1 MKKVNEGENL
11 LNRNAVTTLTQ
22 QQQAAIQHLNEW
34 RVGALFMEPG
44 TGKTRA
50 AMTLINSTPCSD
62 CFWIGP
68 LRTFPAIQM
77 EMAKWGG
84 MKMPTSCWGVESLST
99 SDRIYMN
106 LLSEVEKARDPFIVV
121 DESLKIKNAEAKRT
135 QRVLEI
141 GKRARWKLVLN
152 GTPVT
157 RNLMDMWPQME
168 FLSPKILSMSLRE
181 FKNTFLKW
189 TRVTKRD
196 GYRQYT
202 KEYVTGME
210 NVDYLHSL
218 IRHYVYECDLQLKI
232 QQKWHTVGYNI
243 SNESRERYNEVKDD
257 YLKDEMLEWRNNNIF
272 MAMTTDM
279 QRTYHTDEAKLDAV
293 RMILRTVDPQKTI
306 IFCRWVD
313 SRELCA
319 DTFKDCA
326 VLSMQK
332 ESLGLNLQ
340 QYTTTI
346 YFDKVWDYALYQ
358 QSTRRTFRTGQEQ
371 DCHYYELTA
380 NTGLDAMIDR
390 NIRNKVTMSEYLK
403 RVSLE
408 ELRKTL

>member
-1 MKKVNEGENL
+1 
-11 LNRNAVTTLTQ
+11 
-22 QQQAAIQHLNEW
+22 
-34 RVGALFMEPG
+34 MEPG

-50 AMTLINSTPCSD
+50 AMTLINSTDCSD

-84 MKMPTSCWGVESLST
+84 MRMPTSCWGVESLSM

-218 IRHYVYECDLQLKI
+218 IRHYVYECDLHLKI

-243 SNESRERYNEVKDD
+243 SDESRERYNEVKDD

-293 RMILRTVDPQKTI
+293 RMILRDVDPRKTI

-313 SRELCA
+313 SRELCQ

-380 NTGLDAMIDR
+380 NTGLDAMIDK

>member
-1 MKKVNEGENL
+1 MNTYTE
-11 LNRNAVTTLTQ
+11 
-22 QQQAAIQHLNEW
+22 QQQAAIQHLHEW

-50 AMTLINSTPCSD
+50 AMTLINSTDCSD

-84 MKMPTSCWGVESLST
+84 MRMPTSCWGVESLSM

-243 SNESRERYNEVKDD
+243 SDESRERYNEVKDD

-293 RMILRTVDPQKTI
+293 RMILRDVDPRKTI

-313 SRELCA
+313 SRELCQ

-380 NTGLDAMIDR
+380 NTGLDAMIDK

>member
-1 MKKVNEGENL
+1 MNDYTK
-11 LNRNAVTTLTQ
+11 Q
-22 QQQAAIQHLNEW
+22 QQEAIDHLREW

-50 AMTLINSTPCSD
+50 AMTLINSTDCSD

-84 MKMPTSCWGVESLST
+84 MRMPTSCWGVESLSM

-243 SNESRERYNEVKDD
+243 SDESRERYNEVKDD

-279 QRTYHTDEAKLDAV
+279 QRTYHTDDAKLDAV
-293 RMILRTVDPQKTI
+293 RMILRDVDPRKTI

-313 SRELCA
+313 SRELCQ

-371 DCHYYELTA
+371 DCHYYELAA
-380 NTGLDAMIDR
+380 NTGLDAMIDK

>member
-1 MKKVNEGENL
+1 MNDYTK
-11 LNRNAVTTLTQ
+11 Q
-22 QQQAAIQHLNEW
+22 QQEAIDHLREW

-50 AMTLINSTPCSD
+50 AMTLINSTDCSD

-84 MKMPTSCWGVESLST
+84 MRMPTSCWGVESLSM

-106 LLSEVEKARDPFIVV
+106 LLNEVEKARDPFIVV

-243 SNESRERYNEVKDD
+243 SDESRERYNEVKDD
-257 YLKDEMLEWRNNNIF
+257 FLKDEMLEWRNNNIF

-293 RMILRTVDPQKTI
+293 RMILRDVDPRKTI

-313 SRELCA
+313 SRELCQ

-380 NTGLDAMIDR
+380 NTGLDAMIDK

>member
-1 MKKVNEGENL
+1 MNDY
-11 LNRNAVTTLTQ
+11 TQ
-22 QQQAAIQHLNEW
+22 QQQEAIDHLREW

-50 AMTLINSTPCSD
+50 AMTLINSTDCSD

-68 LRTFPAIQM
+68 LRTFPAIQI

-84 MKMPTSCWGVESLST
+84 MRMPTSCWGVESLSM

-243 SNESRERYNEVKDD
+243 SDESRERYNEVKDD

-293 RMILRTVDPQKTI
+293 RMILRDVDPRKTI

-313 SRELCA
+313 SRELCQ

-380 NTGLDAMIDR
+380 NTGLDAMIDK

>member
-1 MKKVNEGENL
+1 MNDYTK
-11 LNRNAVTTLTQ
+11 Q
-22 QQQAAIQHLNEW
+22 QQEAIDHLREW

-50 AMTLINSTPCSD
+50 AMTLINLTDCSD

-84 MKMPTSCWGVESLST
+84 MRMPTSCWGVESLSM

-243 SNESRERYNEVKDD
+243 SDESRERYNEVKDD
-257 YLKDEMLEWRNNNIF
+257 YLKDEMLEWSNNNIF

-293 RMILRTVDPQKTI
+293 RMILRDVDPRKTI

-313 SRELCA
+313 SRELCQ

-380 NTGLDAMIDR
+380 NTGLDAMIDK

>member
-1 MKKVNEGENL
+1 MNDYTK
-11 LNRNAVTTLTQ
+11 Q
-22 QQQAAIQHLNEW
+22 QQEAIDHLREW

-84 MKMPTSCWGVESLST
+84 MRMPTSCWGVESLSM

-106 LLSEVEKARDPFIVV
+106 LLNEVEKARDPFIVV

-243 SNESRERYNEVKDD
+243 SDESRERYNEVKDD

-293 RMILRTVDPQKTI
+293 RMILRDVDPRKTI

-313 SRELCA
+313 SRELCQ

-380 NTGLDAMIDR
+380 NTGLDAMIDK

>member
-1 MKKVNEGENL
+1 MNDYTK
-11 LNRNAVTTLTQ
+11 Q
-22 QQQAAIQHLNEW
+22 QQEAIDHLREW

-84 MKMPTSCWGVESLST
+84 MRMPTSCWGVESLSM

-243 SNESRERYNEVKDD
+243 SDESRERYNEVKDD

-293 RMILRTVDPQKTI
+293 RMILRDVDPRKTI

-313 SRELCA
+313 SRELCQ

-380 NTGLDAMIDR
+380 NTGLDAMIDK
-390 NIRNKVTMSEYLK
+390 NIRNKVTMSEYMK

>member
-1 MKKVNEGENL
+1 MNEY
-11 LNRNAVTTLTQ
+11 TQ
-22 QQQAAIQHLNEW
+22 QQQEAIDHLREW

-50 AMTLINSTPCSD
+50 AMTLINSTDCSD

-84 MKMPTSCWGVESLST
+84 MRMPTSCWGVESLSM

-202 KEYVTGME
+202 KGVCDGHGECG
-210 NVDYLHSL
+210 LSALAHS
-218 IRHYVYECDLQLKI
+218 
-232 QQKWHTVGYNI
+232 
-243 SNESRERYNEVKDD
+243 S
-257 YLKDEMLEWRNNNIF
+257 
-272 MAMTTDM
+272 
-279 QRTYHTDEAKLDAV
+279 
-293 RMILRTVDPQKTI
+293 LR
-306 IFCRWVD
+306 
-313 SRELCA
+313 L
-319 DTFKDCA
+319 
-326 VLSMQK
+326 
-332 ESLGLNLQ
+332 
-340 QYTTTI
+340 
-346 YFDKVWDYALYQ
+346 
-358 QSTRRTFRTGQEQ
+358 
-371 DCHYYELTA
+371 
-380 NTGLDAMIDR
+380 
-390 NIRNKVTMSEYLK
+390 
-403 RVSLE
+403 
-408 ELRKTL
+408 

>member
-1 MKKVNEGENL
+1 
-11 LNRNAVTTLTQ
+11 
-22 QQQAAIQHLNEW
+22 
-34 RVGALFMEPG
+34 MEPG

-50 AMTLINSTPCSD
+50 AMTLINSTDCSD

-84 MKMPTSCWGVESLST
+84 MRMPTSCWGVESLSM

-106 LLSEVEKARDPFIVV
+106 LLNEVEKARDPFIVV

-243 SNESRERYNEVKDD
+243 SDESRERYNEVKDD

-293 RMILRTVDPQKTI
+293 RMILRDVDPRKTI

-313 SRELCA
+313 SRELCQ

-380 NTGLDAMIDR
+380 NTGLDAMIDK

>member
-1 MKKVNEGENL
+1 MNDY
-11 LNRNAVTTLTQ
+11 TQ
-22 QQQAAIQHLNEW
+22 QQQEAIDHLREW

-84 MKMPTSCWGVESLST
+84 MKMPTSCWGVESLSM

-243 SNESRERYNEVKDD
+243 SDESRERYNEVKDD
-257 YLKDEMLEWRNNNIF
+257 YLKDEMLELRNNNIF

-293 RMILRTVDPQKTI
+293 RMILRDVDPRKTI

-313 SRELCA
+313 SRELCQ

-340 QYTTTI
+340 QYTATI

-380 NTGLDAMIDR
+380 NTGLDAMIDK

>member
-1 MKKVNEGENL
+1 MNDYTK
-11 LNRNAVTTLTQ
+11 Q
-22 QQQAAIQHLNEW
+22 QQEAIDHLREW

-50 AMTLINSTPCSD
+50 AMTLINSTDCSD

-84 MKMPTSCWGVESLST
+84 MRMPTSCWGVESLSM

-243 SNESRERYNEVKDD
+243 SDESRERYNEVKDD

-293 RMILRTVDPQKTI
+293 RMILRDVDPRKTI
-306 IFCRWVD
+306 IFCRWID
-313 SRELCA
+313 SRELCQ

-380 NTGLDAMIDR
+380 NTGLDAMIDK

>member
-1 MKKVNEGENL
+1 MNTYTE
-11 LNRNAVTTLTQ
+11 Q
-22 QQQAAIQHLNEW
+22 QQQAIDHLREW

-50 AMTLINSTPCSD
+50 AMTLINSTDCSD

-84 MKMPTSCWGVESLST
+84 MRMPTSCWGVESLSM

-243 SNESRERYNEVKDD
+243 SDESRERYNEVKDD

-293 RMILRTVDPQKTI
+293 RMILRDVDPRKTI

-313 SRELCA
+313 SRELCQ

-380 NTGLDAMIDR
+380 NTGLDAMIDK

>member
-1 MKKVNEGENL
+1 MNTYTE
-11 LNRNAVTTLTQ
+11 Q
-22 QQQAAIQHLNEW
+22 QQQAIDHLREW

-84 MKMPTSCWGVESLST
+84 MRMPTSCWGVESLSM

-243 SNESRERYNEVKDD
+243 SDESRERYNEVKDD

-293 RMILRTVDPQKTI
+293 RMILRDVDPRKTI

-313 SRELCA
+313 SRELCQ

-380 NTGLDAMIDR
+380 NTGLDAMIDK

>member
-1 MKKVNEGENL
+1 MNDYTK
-11 LNRNAVTTLTQ
+11 Q
-22 QQQAAIQHLNEW
+22 QQEAIDHLREW

-50 AMTLINSTPCSD
+50 AMTLINSTDCSD

-84 MKMPTSCWGVESLST
+84 MRMPTSCWGVESLSM

-243 SNESRERYNEVKDD
+243 SDESRERYNEVKDD

-293 RMILRTVDPQKTI
+293 RMILRDVDPRKTI

-313 SRELCA
+313 SRELCQ

-380 NTGLDAMIDR
+380 NTGLDAMIDK

>member
-1 MKKVNEGENL
+1 MNDYTK
-11 LNRNAVTTLTQ
+11 Q
-22 QQQAAIQHLNEW
+22 QPEAIDHLREW

-50 AMTLINSTPCSD
+50 AMTLINSTDCSD

-84 MKMPTSCWGVESLST
+84 MRMPTSCWGVESLSM

-243 SNESRERYNEVKDD
+243 SDESRERYNEVKDD

-293 RMILRTVDPQKTI
+293 RMILRDVDPRKTI

-313 SRELCA
+313 SRELCQ

-380 NTGLDAMIDR
+380 NTGLDAMIDK

>member
-1 MKKVNEGENL
+1 MNDYTK
-11 LNRNAVTTLTQ
+11 Q
-22 QQQAAIQHLNEW
+22 QQEAIDHLREW

-50 AMTLINSTPCSD
+50 AMTLINSTDCSD

-84 MKMPTSCWGVESLST
+84 MRMPTSCWGVESLSM

-152 GTPVT
+152 GTHVT

-243 SNESRERYNEVKDD
+243 SDESRERYNEVKDD

-293 RMILRTVDPQKTI
+293 RMILRDVDPRKTI

-313 SRELCA
+313 SRELCQ

-380 NTGLDAMIDR
+380 NTGLDAMIDK